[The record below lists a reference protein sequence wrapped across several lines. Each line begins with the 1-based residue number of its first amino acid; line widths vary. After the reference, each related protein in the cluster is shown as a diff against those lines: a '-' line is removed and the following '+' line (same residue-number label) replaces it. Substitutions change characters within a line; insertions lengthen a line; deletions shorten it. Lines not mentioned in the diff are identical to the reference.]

1 MNSCIR
7 CGEKLSHNYLVAIST
22 IVNEK
27 IKRVIVCL
35 KCKEILNKNAAPKR
49 ITEPVQIKGRDTKVQ
64 DTPRPL
70 VAELKEKTG

>member
-1 MNSCIR
+1 M
-7 CGEKLSHNYLVAIST
+7 ST

-27 IKRVIVCL
+27 IKRVIVCF
-35 KCKEILNKNAAPKR
+35 KCKEILKKNAAPKK
-49 ITEPVQIKGRDTKVQ
+49 IAEPVQAKGRDTKVQDTKVQDTKVQ